1 MDDLTAIL
9 VAKLQLEDIDELTDR
24 SKNKQGCL
32 TDADHALIAYKEEL
46 QELETFISDRRL
58 GRSISEAVQSD
69 GEYITAAR
77 VEEQNALRDRH
88 LACAL
93 GGVRDSQKDAADK
106 LAYVDVDEELLRRL
120 SLLNDSQNPFSLSE
134 ESHIAGE
141 PSTSESVLS
150 HTTASE
156 IPRRQCVACQE
167 RKHTFDVLEAP
178 CHHIYCRDCVSD
190 LFQTSTTDE
199 SLFPPRCC
207 RQNIPLTL
215 ASDFLTSQFMDRFE
229 EKEIEFTTL
238 DRTYCA
244 QSTCSAFIPSHRIDG
259 DRASCPMC
267 HQDTCTICK
276 GLSHDEDCP
285 NDRALQ
291 NLLATAAEAGWRRCY
306 ACRRFV
312 ELEQGCNHMTYD
324 QVAIESLSKV
334 LANQRPSC
342 LCRAEFCYVCGERWK
357 TCDCLLWNEERLHA
371 RGAQI
376 VQRDNQP
383 GNAEVQQRRVEH
395 AVQNLRERHE
405 CEHQRWIYVC
415 GPHICEEC
423 HHTLPQYIFECRQ
436 CRLQA
441 CNRCRRNRL

>member
-24 SKNKQGCL
+24 SKDKQGCL

-312 ELEQGCNHMTYD
+312 ELEQGCNHMT
-324 QVAIESLSKV
+324 
-334 LANQRPSC
+334 C
-342 LCRAEFCYVCGERWK
+342 LCRAEFCYSAFMLEEPRLFNATISPVMLKSNNDG
-357 TCDCLLWNEERLHA
+357 WNTLYRIYANDMSANTNAGYMYADRTYAKSVITHFLSTYLNA
-371 RGAQI
+371 
-376 VQRDNQP
+376 DNAAFRP
-383 GNAEVQQRRVEH
+383 AT
-395 AVQNLRERHE
+395 AVDGTGCKDVKHR
-405 CEHQRWIYVC
+405 
-415 GPHICEEC
+415 
-423 HHTLPQYIFECRQ
+423 
-436 CRLQA
+436 
-441 CNRCRRNRL
+441 